1 MNAFKKSAAYSA
13 LNVITLLFI
22 IGFAA
27 YSVIV
32 FMLFVATIIDPAK
45 TARLAQT
52 NTLFHLVPKM
62 DMPEIEILSKN
73 PDIDVRVNSIMGY
86 LNFNTSNRIY
96 HVLTFV
102 PYMIRLALYL
112 LIFVKLR
119 GFLLTLKEGDPFI
132 SENAGRIRTL
142 GIVVIICE
150 MLRTATDFSVVYY
163 LKGNITSP
171 IFDVTT
177 LPLEFYLEYLRLDL
191 IIIGLAV
198 LVFSE
203 IFRLG
208 AIMREEQRLT
218 I

>member
-1 MNAFKKSAAYSA
+1 MNTFKKSTAYDA
-13 LNVITLLFI
+13 LNVIILLFI
-22 IGFAA
+22 IGFAV

-32 FMLFVATIIDPAK
+32 FVLFVSTVIDPAK

-62 DMPEIEILSKN
+62 EIPEIEISSTN
-73 PDIDVRVNSIMGY
+73 PNIDVEVKSIMAY
-86 LNFNTSNRIY
+86 LNFRMNSRIY

-102 PYMIRLALYL
+102 PYMIWLALYL

-119 GFLLTLKEGDPFI
+119 GFLLTLREGDPFI
-132 SENAGRIRTL
+132 HENAGRIRTV
-142 GIVVIICE
+142 GIIVLICE
-150 MLRTATDFSVVYY
+150 LLRMAKDFSVVFY
-163 LKGNITSP
+163 LEGNITSRM
-171 IFDVTT
+171 FDVTT

-191 IIIGLAV
+191 IFIGLAV